1 MAKYIFT
8 IILCLFLCGSIYAQ
22 RLLKGQIGF
31 EALVGAVSD
40 KKPIHDY
47 YFIQT
52 GLTINAK
59 NGSYKFWT
67 LEYAQKKNRF
77 ETYNIPVESFIT
89 EGGYSVP
96 LLRDWG
102 KNISLNMGLSGII
115 GYEVFNNGESLL
127 PNGAVIQN
135 TDSFIYGGGVRLT
148 IETYLSDHMLF
159 IMQGKTKGIWGTS
172 IEHFRPSAGLGL
184 RYIF

>member
-8 IILCLFLCGSIYAQ
+8 IILSLFLCGSIYAQ
-22 RLLKGQIGF
+22 RLLKGQIGI
-31 EALVGAVSD
+31 EGVIGAISD

-52 GLTINAK
+52 GLTVNAK

-67 LEYAQKKNRF
+67 LEYSQKKDRF
-77 ETYNIPVESFIT
+77 ETYTIPVESFIT
-89 EGGYSVP
+89 EGGYSFP

-102 KNISLNMGLSGII
+102 KNISLNVGLSGIL
-115 GYEVFNNGESLL
+115 GYEVFNNGVSLL
-127 PNGAVIQN
+127 PNGAMIQN
-135 TDSFIYGGGVRLT
+135 DDSCIYGGGVRLT
-148 IETYLSDHMLF
+148 LETYLSDQLLF
-159 IMQGKTKGIWGTS
+159 IGQGKTKAIWGTS